1 MVILFW
7 GIACFG
13 FSLGSFE
20 TRFEGFDWS
29 ARWNLNSAHS
39 QVFNFCENSKIS
51 TFYLFLKSFF
61 GSKVVGLNQMNGSS
75 LKWTALD
82 QSERSIGVELDG
94 PNDSNWTV

>member
-20 TRFEGFDWS
+20 IRFEGFDWS

-39 QVFNFCENSKIS
+39 RVFNFCENLREA
-51 TFYLFLKSFF
+51 TVDEAGRLKKKS
-61 GSKVVGLNQMNGSS
+61 SKVG
-75 LKWTALD
+75 
-82 QSERSIGVELDG
+82 
-94 PNDSNWTV
+94 

>member
-20 TRFEGFDWS
+20 IRFEGFDWS

-39 QVFNFCENSKIS
+39 RVFNFCENLKIS
-51 TFYLFLKSFF
+51 SFYLFFQSFL
-61 GSKVVGLNQMNGSS
+61 GR
-75 LKWTALD
+75 KW
-82 QSERSIGVELDG
+82 SV
-94 PNDSNWTV
+94 

>member
-29 ARWNLNSAHS
+29 ARWNLNSAGLS
-39 QVFNFCENSKIS
+39 FNDTKLIFLAIFTGDFGFSVICVVFEND
-51 TFYLFLKSFF
+51 FLAAD
-61 GSKVVGLNQMNGSS
+61 N
-75 LKWTALD
+75 
-82 QSERSIGVELDG
+82 RSDDI
-94 PNDSNWTV
+94 T

>member
-13 FSLGSFE
+13 FSLGSLE

-39 QVFNFCENSKIS
+39 RVFNFCENSKIS
-51 TFYLFLKSFF
+51 TFYLFFQSFF
-61 GSKVVGLNQMNGSS
+61 GSKIWARKWSVLNKIDGHNSHHMVI
-75 LKWTALD
+75 
-82 QSERSIGVELDG
+82 RSKSGR
-94 PNDSNWTV
+94 SWC

>member
-20 TRFEGFDWS
+20 IRFEGFDWS

-39 QVFNFCENSKIS
+39 RVFN
-51 TFYLFLKSFF
+51 Y
-61 GSKVVGLNQMNGSS
+61 
-75 LKWTALD
+75 
-82 QSERSIGVELDG
+82 
-94 PNDSNWTV
+94 